1 MQKIKVSLI
10 GYGYWGPKLAR
21 NFQNSNF
28 FNLVSI
34 VDVSSKNLKKAKKD
48 FPLVQVSKN
57 YNDILKI
64 QNISLVIIASPTKT
78 HFKFAKFA
86 LENKKHVLVEK
97 PLSTSLKEVKN
108 LENLAKKNKKLLFVD
123 YPFLF
128 SGSIKYVKKIID
140 TKKYGNLIDVESFRE
155 QAPIRKDCNVVWDL
169 SVHDISILNY
179 LLKKNPRNCSSLKIK
194 SFNGSLADTAYLNL
208 FYKNNLNVFLKNTW
222 ISPEK
227 IRLIKFKFK
236 KAIVYCDENE
246 PIYKIKIFKK
256 KNRKSSEYNLEI
268 PEIDLTEPLSILVN
282 YIHKSINEG
291 TNKIFDNNLNL
302 DITKTL
308 KKLS

>member
-34 VDVSSKNLKKAKKD
+34 VDTSQKNLNTAKKD
-48 FPLVQVSKN
+48 FPLVQTNKN
-57 YNDILKI
+57 YKDILKI
-64 QNISLVIIASPTKT
+64 KNISLVVISTPTKT
-78 HFKFAKFA
+78 HFQIAKFV
-86 LENKKHVLVEK
+86 LENGKHALVEK
-97 PLSTSLKEVKN
+97 PLSISLNDVSK
-108 LENLAKKNKKLLFVD
+108 LEKLAKVNKKFLFVD

-128 SGSIKYVKKIID
+128 SGSVNYVKKMID
-140 TKKYGNLIDVESFRE
+140 SKKYGDLLEIESYRE

-169 SVHDISILNY
+169 GVHDISILNY
-179 LLKKNPRNCSSLKIK
+179 LLNKKPKSTKSIKIK
-194 SFNGSLADTAYLNL
+194 NLNSHLADTAYLNL
-208 FYKNNLNVFLKNTW
+208 IYKNKLNVFIKNSW
-222 ISPEK
+222 ISPNK

-236 KAIVYCDENE
+236 KAIIHCNENE

-256 KNRKSSEYNLEI
+256 KNKNNLEYNLEI
-268 PEIDLTEPLSILVN
+268 PEIDLTEPLSLMAD
-282 YIHKSINEG
+282 YIYKSIIYNN
-291 TNKIFDNNLNL
+291 NKIFNNNLNF
-302 DITKTL
+302 DIRKIL